1 MMPRRRRALADRRPD
16 ATQDRLQADPMLV
29 GGKDLDRPVRVP
41 GGLFGDGR
49 GELFLKASS
58 SAGEAAFGFFG
69 RGFWIDQ
76 PTAFSASQ
84 PRWERTG
91 RPS

>member
-49 GELFLKASS
+49 GELF
-58 SAGEAAFGFFG
+58 
-69 RGFWIDQ
+69 
-76 PTAFSASQ
+76 
-84 PRWERTG
+84 
-91 RPS
+91 